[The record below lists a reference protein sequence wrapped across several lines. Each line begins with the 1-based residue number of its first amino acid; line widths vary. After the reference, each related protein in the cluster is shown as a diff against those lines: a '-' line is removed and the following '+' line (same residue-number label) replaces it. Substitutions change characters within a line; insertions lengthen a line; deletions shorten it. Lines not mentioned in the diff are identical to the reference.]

1 MKKINKYF
9 AVFSALL
16 LTVTSLLSV
25 APAFA
30 DEATTN
36 TVTLHKILQTESN
49 LNKSNFPGTT
59 GLNGDDYKGES
70 ISDLAEYF
78 GSGSKEI
85 DGAFFALALEE
96 EKDGVVQ
103 YVKAKANDKLT
114 PDLITKGTPA
124 TTTKV
129 EEAVGGLTTGTG
141 IVFNTAGLKGN
152 FKIIEL
158 KDKSTYNNNGSLL
171 AASKAVPVKITLP
184 LVSKD
189 GVVKDA
195 HVYPKNTETKPEV
208 DKNFAKTNDLTA
220 LKDAT
225 LLKAGADYK
234 NYSATKATVTAEI
247 GKVIPYEVK
256 TKVLKG
262 SKYEKLVWTDTMSNG
277 LTMGDDVNLAVSGTT
292 TTFIKDIDYTLSID
306 DRGFTLKF
314 KATGLDKLEE
324 AAKASDVEF
333 TLTYKAT
340 VNGQAIIDNPEV
352 NDIKLDYGNKPGTD
366 LSEQPVTPE
375 DGEVKVTKTWAAGAN
390 KADAKVVYTLKNA
403 TKQVVASVALTAA
416 DTKGTINLGKGMTF
430 EITGA
435 FSGTFKGLQNKAYTV
450 SERVAGYTN
459 AINVTGNAVAI
470 TNTPDS
476 DNPTPLNPTQPKVET
491 HGKKFVKVGDADAR
505 LAGAQFVVKN
515 SAGKFLALKEDAA
528 VSGAQT
534 ELATAKTDLDNAI
547 KAYNGLT
554 KAQQEGADG
563 TSAKELINTKQSAY
577 DAAFIKA
584 RTAYIWVDEK
594 TKAIT
599 FTSNNQGQFE
609 VTGFEVG
616 SYKLEETLAPAGYAK
631 LSGDI
636 EFTVGHDSYT
646 SGDIKYKTDDAS
658 NNAQKVF
665 NKKVTIPQTGG
676 IGTILF
682 TIIGLSIMLGAVVI
696 MKRRQSEEA

>member
-1 MKKINKYF
+1 MRKYQK
-9 AVFSALL
+9 FS
-16 LTVTSLLSV
+16 
-25 APAFA
+25 
-30 DEATTN
+30 
-36 TVTLHKILQTESN
+36 KILTLSLFCLSQIP
-49 LNKSNFPGTT
+49 LNTNV
-59 GLNGDDYKGES
+59 LGES
-70 ISDLAEYF
+70 
-78 GSGSKEI
+78 
-85 DGAFFALALEE
+85 
-96 EKDGVVQ
+96 
-103 YVKAKANDKLT
+103 T
-114 PDLITKGTPA
+114 
-124 TTTKV
+124 
-129 EEAVGGLTTGTG
+129 
-141 IVFNTAGLKGN
+141 
-152 FKIIEL
+152 
-158 KDKSTYNNNGSLL
+158 
-171 AASKAVPVKITLP
+171 VPE
-184 LVSKD
+184 
-189 GVVKDA
+189 
-195 HVYPKNTETKPEV
+195 N
-208 DKNFAKTNDLTA
+208 
-220 LKDAT
+220 
-225 LLKAGADYK
+225 
-234 NYSATKATVTAEI
+234 
-247 GKVIPYEVK
+247 
-256 TKVLKG
+256 
-262 SKYEKLVWTDTMSNG
+262 
-277 LTMGDDVNLAVSGTT
+277 
-292 TTFIKDIDYTLSID
+292 
-306 DRGFTLKF
+306 
-314 KATGLDKLEE
+314 
-324 AAKASDVEF
+324 
-333 TLTYKAT
+333 
-340 VNGQAIIDNPEV
+340 
-352 NDIKLDYGNKPGTD
+352 
-366 LSEQPVTPE
+366 
-375 DGEVKVTKTWAAGAN
+375 GAN

-609 VTGFEVG
+609 VTGLEVG